1 MYQTCTRNPI
11 ALNITYGTLKNA
23 QHATKATIL
32 KTGVKMTQTVSKE
45 LQLQAEIIIA
55 DTTTKKTDK
64 YV

>member
-1 MYQTCTRNPI
+1 MYQTCTKNLI
-11 ALNITYGTLKNA
+11 ALNITYGTPKNA
-23 QHATKATIL
+23 QHVTKATIL
-32 KTGVKMTQTVSKE
+32 KTGVKMIQTLDKE